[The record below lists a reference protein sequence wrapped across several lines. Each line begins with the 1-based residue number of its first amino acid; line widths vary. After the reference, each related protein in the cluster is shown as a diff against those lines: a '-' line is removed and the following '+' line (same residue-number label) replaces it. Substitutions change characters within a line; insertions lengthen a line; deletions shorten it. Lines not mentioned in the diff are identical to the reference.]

1 MSKQFSDGLSE
12 LKKENRKLEEEIK
25 AECEKYSNQES
36 KYPIWLKNQIKKHYL
51 NAIVIMTQNIL
62 ALYEAHDYAELST
75 PEDVLNV
82 LNPDYLLDTN
92 DITISGMDINAAFK
106 DWRVIRNYIPQTLLD
121 KVEPLNETE

>member
-36 KYPIWLKNQIKKHYL
+36 KYPTRLKNQIKKHDL
-51 NAIVIMTQNIL
+51 NAIVIMVQSLL
-62 ALYEAHDYAELST
+62 ALYEANDYAELST

-106 DWRVIRNYIPQTLLD
+106 DWQKIRNYIPLSLLE
-121 KVEPLNETE
+121 KVEPLNGTD

>member
-62 ALYEAHDYAELST
+62 ALYEANDYAELST

-106 DWRVIRNYIPQTLLD
+106 DWRVIRNYIHKTLLD
-121 KVEPLNETE
+121 KVEPLNETK

>member
-36 KYPIWLKNQIKKHYL
+36 KYPIWLKTQIKKHYL

-62 ALYEAHDYAELST
+62 ALYEANDYAELST

>member
-62 ALYEAHDYAELST
+62 ALYEANDYTELST

>member
-25 AECEKYSNQES
+25 AECEKYPNQES

-62 ALYEAHDYAELST
+62 ALYEANDYAELST

>member
-1 MSKQFSDGLSE
+1 M
-12 LKKENRKLEEEIK
+12 KKENRKLEEEIK

-62 ALYEAHDYAELST
+62 ALYEANDYAELST

>member
-62 ALYEAHDYAELST
+62 ALYEANDYAELST

-106 DWRVIRNYIPQTLLD
+106 DWRVIRNYIPQPLLD

>member
-62 ALYEAHDYAELST
+62 ALYEANDYAELST
-75 PEDVLNV
+75 PEDDLNV
-82 LNPDYLLDTN
+82 LNPDYLLETN

-121 KVEPLNETE
+121 KVEPLDETK